1 MDELD
6 LGIVERRIAEGDYL
20 AARVIM
26 SNEERLNKLL
36 PQLQEGPLGISR
48 EGSQP
53 KASRRSSI
61 ASSLL
66 NWGRSGGLPQR
77 GTASEEKRWVAS
89 EVGTPQQRTF
99 WGCSDELPAD
109 EESMLQAI
117 AVRKLQLLPLR
128 EWEDEQ
134 RARREDFFRSIGDVV
149 ETVVSVFQH
158 SERDHQDLLKFFR
171 GRAKADKEAAR
182 ALKHCSVHRSP
193 EGHLK
198 ADLIRQASTG
208 NSSILS
214 ELSPRRLPE
223 APLWEE
229 WDDAAREGCGT
240 SRRKPAGSNEGNK
253 NSGTPPWVSEAFE
266 QMRADSGSGPDAI
279 SSASVAAVSATGITS
294 AVSLAAEPHVS
305 GGQQF
310 VEVQG
315 VSMLATATPEASRG
329 GDSITSTSSGGGE
342 QHLHSTCSDSGAA
355 GTRAAG
361 DSSCT
366 ALQQQLCGG
375 PLGVGACLC
384 WLGGLLTWTRQ
395 QSLLQDSLSTFAE
408 KDLIRAWR
416 SDALRQICEAFI
428 LKAYSH
434 CTAAAVTLERVAET
448 LEQPSGL
455 ASDEQPV
462 VQQQQHQHGAAD
474 KRKSVASFTLLTDMP
489 GPNEGPPGGTIR
501 NGSRPLQGESCQ
513 VSHDSANGLGSSQTR
528 RLTFSDCS
536 KLKPLWLLLK
546 EEGLLQEKNAGQVP
560 PPFRCSLLC
569 AAAETLAREEPPPR
583 SPLLLRRGMAELHI
597 GGLSSLLSRWQP
609 AIVCLSKSRLLHFF
623 ACAEEE
629 VPIRTFFVGGAE
641 RWDLDDARLVYGWFS
656 AAVLLCLAFMVLRFG
671 FGVYEQEKK
680 RRGFLPRS
688 SLVFRVNGS
697 RECKEWLSVLEMAAD
712 DRAFLASAQDIN
724 TGHAAPVDACE
735 PPSYAS
741 RIVKGTPGDP
751 SATFYSNN
759 SNSAEA
765 YGVQHLMPYPA
776 ATGMQHLDV
785 GAHIPS
791 GSMDEVS
798 LDEPP
803 S

>member
-1 MDELD
+1 MQPHRTPVDWQW
-6 LGIVERRIAEGDYL
+6 
-20 AARVIM
+20 
-26 SNEERLNKLL
+26 
-36 PQLQEGPLGISR
+36 PQGNR
-48 EGSQP
+48 QP
-53 KASRRSSI
+53 Y
-61 ASSLL
+61 
-66 NWGRSGGLPQR
+66 
-77 GTASEEKRWVAS
+77 
-89 EVGTPQQRTF
+89 
-99 WGCSDELPAD
+99 
-109 EESMLQAI
+109 
-117 AVRKLQLLPLR
+117 
-128 EWEDEQ
+128 
-134 RARREDFFRSIGDVV
+134 
-149 ETVVSVFQH
+149 
-158 SERDHQDLLKFFR
+158 
-171 GRAKADKEAAR
+171 
-182 ALKHCSVHRSP
+182 
-193 EGHLK
+193 
-198 ADLIRQASTG
+198 
-208 NSSILS
+208 
-214 ELSPRRLPE
+214 
-223 APLWEE
+223 
-229 WDDAAREGCGT
+229 
-240 SRRKPAGSNEGNK
+240 
-253 NSGTPPWVSEAFE
+253 
-266 QMRADSGSGPDAI
+266 
-279 SSASVAAVSATGITS
+279 
-294 AVSLAAEPHVS
+294 
-305 GGQQF
+305 
-310 VEVQG
+310 
-315 VSMLATATPEASRG
+315 
-329 GDSITSTSSGGGE
+329 
-342 QHLHSTCSDSGAA
+342 
-355 GTRAAG
+355 
-361 DSSCT
+361 
-366 ALQQQLCGG
+366 
-375 PLGVGACLC
+375 
-384 WLGGLLTWTRQ
+384 
-395 QSLLQDSLSTFAE
+395 SLLQSHCAALPHTARPRSVCSHSLTKQPVHVRAE
-408 KDLIRAWR
+408 TAMLLRLYAAWR

-448 LEQPSGL
+448 LGLTLPGVSGGESAAADASRQCLSLLESLQLSVAAAAPTLREQPSGL

-513 VSHDSANGLGSSQTR
+513 VREAASRQKDSDAGNRGYVENSKRPERGGLPLESKRKETR
-528 RLTFSDCS
+528 RHSCFSTYLS
-536 KLKPLWLLLK
+536 LSRFMNSPFSLRQVAAPTIYAAFPLPAPSL
-546 EEGLLQEKNAGQVP
+546 GLLQEKNAGQVP

-641 RWDLDDARLVYGWFS
+641 VRICGGGY
-656 AAVLLCLAFMVLRFG
+656 AVLGGTVKRTGSREGAKMDIQVT
-671 FGVYEQEKK
+671 EKK